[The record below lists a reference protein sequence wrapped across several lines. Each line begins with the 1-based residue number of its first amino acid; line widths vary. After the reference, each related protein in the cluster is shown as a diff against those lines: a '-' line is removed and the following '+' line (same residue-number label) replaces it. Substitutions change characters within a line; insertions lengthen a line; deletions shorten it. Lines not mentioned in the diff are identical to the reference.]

1 MNEGVWPEY
10 HLIKYL
16 NQACVILFL
25 YSLIIR
31 AFVGVESVG
40 FDSYFIWA
48 GWMLLV
54 SLGYISALLSVS
66 TQERAKKYKKKAIV
80 VNGLLATICVVG
92 YFSIKAL
99 KEFNPEF
106 GLGVY
111 FALGTLIAN
120 PFLLLIMLKRNTPGS
135 SGF

>member
-40 FDSYFIWA
+40 FD
-48 GWMLLV
+48 
-54 SLGYISALLSVS
+54 
-66 TQERAKKYKKKAIV
+66 
-80 VNGLLATICVVG
+80 
-92 YFSIKAL
+92 
-99 KEFNPEF
+99 
-106 GLGVY
+106 
-111 FALGTLIAN
+111 
-120 PFLLLIMLKRNTPGS
+120 MLKRNTPGF